1 MFAALIVMQRHHVAA
16 DVQRAPFAPYGAY
29 LAGGTGFVVTAAALV
44 FALIPGKSVADPTFF
59 YITVFGTLAVLTII
73 GVSLYAN
80 GKLRR
85 QRLEAANH
93 E

>member
-1 MFAALIVMQRHHVAA
+1 MFAALIVMQRRPVAA
-16 DVQRAPFAPYGAY
+16 GVRRAPFAPYGAY
-29 LAGGTGFVVTAAALV
+29 LAGGTGFVVTAASLV
-44 FALIPGKSVADPTFF
+44 FALIPGESVADPTFF
-59 YITVFGTLAVLTII
+59 YITVFGTLTVLTII
-73 GVSLYAN
+73 GVSLYAT

>member
-1 MFAALIVMQRHHVAA
+1 M
-16 DVQRAPFAPYGAY
+16 PSE
-29 LAGGTGFVVTAAALV
+29 
-44 FALIPGKSVADPTFF
+44 SVADPMVF
-59 YITVFGTLAVLTII
+59 YITVFGTLSVLTIL

-85 QRLEAANH
+85 RRLEAANH

>member
-1 MFAALIVMQRHHVAA
+1 MPLRFE
-16 DVQRAPFAPYGAY
+16 
-29 LAGGTGFVVTAAALV
+29 GTIAWVEMGFVVTAASLV
-44 FALIPGKSVADPTFF
+44 FALIPSESVADPTFF
-59 YITVFGTLAVLTII
+59 YITVFGTLAVLTIL

-85 QRLEAANH
+85 RRLEAANH